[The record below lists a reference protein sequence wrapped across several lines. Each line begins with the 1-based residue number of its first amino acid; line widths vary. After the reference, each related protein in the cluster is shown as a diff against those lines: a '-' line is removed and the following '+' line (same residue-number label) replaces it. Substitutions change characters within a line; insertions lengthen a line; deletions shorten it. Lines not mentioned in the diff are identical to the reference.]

1 MNHEISHSNSASGMT
16 TMGAHFSH
24 PKVSRIFG
32 RAKKN
37 PKDPNIATSHGSLG
51 TQKGSVLEGKWDP
64 GYFRE
69 I

>member
-1 MNHEISHSNSASGMT
+1 
-16 TMGAHFSH
+16 MGAHFSH

-51 TQKGSVLEGKWDP
+51 TQKGSVWKGNGTPAISGKSRLVK
-64 GYFRE
+64 YCNLARNML
-69 I
+69 